1 MQKCFDSVVPRQA
14 TAIWRHLGAPLE
26 VLHLLDFFYDQSLR
40 RFETKD
46 AVAAGEFRAPRSIL
60 QGCSASPALLAGLM
74 YMWGHTVLQ
83 VSPYVKLSVYIDD
96 RTLWCR
102 RRQGVEDLRRAIQVT
117 MQLDSALGFPFIATS
132 ASFSVVVW

>member
-1 MQKCFDSVVPRQA
+1 
-14 TAIWRHLGAPLE
+14 
-26 VLHLLDFFYDQSLR
+26 
-40 RFETKD
+40 
-46 AVAAGEFRAPRSIL
+46 
-60 QGCSASPALLAGLM
+60 M

-117 MQLDSALGFPFIATS
+117 MQLDSALGFSFHSNKCEFSGCGVVRQRALHNVSEDLQLRWPVVGTFKLLGVHYNLLVETIFFLFPTNFS
-132 ASFSVVVW
+132 FWFCGGFLASNLLKFHVVLRSKRSV